1 MRIDSRLLFLLY
13 VRVMLVITFLQQAF
27 VLLPGLQNI
36 DIIGEESKMLLLERY
51 QKQRWVAFCLVPVL
65 LLLRLLLVSLCLF
78 LGGFFFE
85 GMRGKSFGEWWRV
98 AMIAQLVMLLYG
110 VILCG
115 VNIVFGPDK
124 SLEFTQCTSLCF
136 LGGNDIEAWVRIP
149 LAAVNIFE
157 ILYWIMMSLCVGKL
171 CGTKYGISFKFVM
184 FSYGTGYL
192 FYITLI
198 MFLMLYL
205 T

>member
-1 MRIDSRLLFLLY
+1 
-13 VRVMLVITFLQQAF
+13 
-27 VLLPGLQNI
+27 
-36 DIIGEESKMLLLERY
+36 
-51 QKQRWVAFCLVPVL
+51 
-65 LLLRLLLVSLCLF
+65 
-78 LGGFFFE
+78 
-85 GMRGKSFGEWWRV
+85 
-98 AMIAQLVMLLYG
+98 MIAQLVMLLYG

-205 T
+205 TQDETNKHCKVGPLPIGDWNGWASLLGFFKTQF